1 MPNHNAINFNHAEAE
16 LINQELFHFL
26 TLQERKL
33 LLNSAKKYTLQK
45 NQILIRE
52 GDPADSFF
60 VILSGKFKVTKHAK
74 KKKFEY
80 VLAYMNSGDTVG
92 EMGIIENVPRS
103 ATLKALKAST
113 VLEFDIS
120 EIKKY
125 PELYNR
131 LGLFL
136 AKKTVRRLR
145 FLSEVTVKSMEKRLQ
160 EAHKH
165 SALGLLMVTVL
176 TLISCYMLSL
186 QFLQHLEMHLPVTT
200 IISAPMVIII
210 GVIMILVMKRS
221 GFPWKTFGI
230 RFKNWRH
237 DIFEALVLSIPIIL
251 LLMAAKWA
259 VLHYVLH
266 DSTTPLIE
274 PRSGMPPNYFFNPMY
289 YWISLTVYIILVP
302 LQELIV
308 RGGLQSGFYVFL
320 RGSEKKRL
328 WIAIIISNLI
338 FSLPH
343 LYNSP
348 YFAFLVL
355 IPGIFWGW
363 LYSRQKTLVGV
374 SVSHIFIGVWM
385 VFIVGFEQTINRLGT
400 LNL

>member
-1 MPNHNAINFNHAEAE
+1 MPNHALNFNHAEAE

-26 TLQERKL
+26 IPSEREL
-33 LLNSAKKYTLQK
+33 LLNSAKKYTLKK
-45 NQILIRE
+45 NQILTRE
-52 GDPADSFF
+52 GDPANSFF
-60 VILSGKFKVTKHAK
+60 VILSGKLKVTKHTR

-80 VLAYMNSGDTVG
+80 VLAYLNTGDTVG
-92 EMGIIENVPRS
+92 EMSLIENVPRG
-103 ATLKALKAST
+103 ATLKALKPTT
-113 VLEFDIS
+113 VLEFDIHQ
-120 EIKKY
+120 IKKY

-136 AKKTVRRLR
+136 AKKTARRLR

-160 EAHKH
+160 EAHKRT
-165 SALGLLMVTVL
+165 ALGSLMVTVL

-186 QFLQHLEMHLPVTT
+186 QFLHHIELQLPVTT

-221 GFPWKTFGI
+221 GFPWKTYGV

-237 DIFEALVLSIPIIL
+237 DIIEALVLSLPIIAI
-251 LLMAAKWA
+251 LMIAKWA
-259 VLHYVLH
+259 VIHFVLH
-266 DSTTPLIE
+266 DPKLPLIE
-274 PRSGMPPNYFFNPMY
+274 PSSSMPPNYFLNPLY
-289 YWISLTVYIILVP
+289 YWISLLVYIILVP

-320 RGSEKKRL
+320 RGTEKKRL

-348 YFAFLVL
+348 SFAFLVL

-363 LYSRQKTLVGV
+363 LYARQKTLVGV

-385 VFIVGFEQTINRLGT
+385 VFVVGFEQLINRLGT